1 MAIETSAIKQCTFGE
16 GSSAE
21 DSIRKEER
29 GNVCCGIFSGFAFG
43 LHFAATSA
51 QMKTTEINNR
61 RYLGNKYKLLPFIKR
76 VVEENCHD
84 VRISADLFSGSGSVA
99 SAFTESTIITND
111 ILYSNYICNLAWFSP
126 QHFDE
131 GKVKATI
138 ECYNQIRTEE
148 RNYMSDNFANTFFSL
163 ADCAKI
169 GAIRED
175 IERKFGMQEINERER
190 ALLIT
195 SLLYAMDKIANTCG
209 HYDAFRRGAAFE
221 KQPEMYYPNASNGNN
236 RNNRCYNSDIN
247 AIAGEIAAD
256 IVYLD
261 PPYNSR
267 QYCDAYHL
275 LENVARWEKPAVFGV
290 ARKMDR
296 GRLKSKYCTRS
307 AAAAL
312 KDLVG
317 NLNCRYILLSY
328 NNMKKKGNDRSN
340 AKISDE
346 DINRILSTRGA
357 VRVFSERYRPFSAG
371 KSDIRGNEE
380 RLFLCECE

>member
-1 MAIETSAIKQCTFGE
+1 
-16 GSSAE
+16 
-21 DSIRKEER
+21 
-29 GNVCCGIFSGFAFG
+29 
-43 LHFAATSA
+43 
-51 QMKTTEINNR
+51 MKTTEINNR

-84 VRISADLFSGSGSVA
+84 VRIFADLFSGSGSVA
-99 SAFTESTIITND
+99 SAFTGSTIITND

-148 RNYMSDNFANTFFSL
+148 RNYMSENFANTFFSL

-209 HYDAFRRGAAFE
+209 HYDAFRRGSAFE
-221 KQPEMYYPNASNGNN
+221 KQLEMYYPNASNGNN

-312 KDLVG
+312 EDLVG